1 MQYAEV
7 IVFLSADDVD
17 KTFTY
22 KVPQGMN
29 VNVGDMV
36 VVPFGMR
43 SLEGFVIKLKSE
55 AGYDENKIKPIAKKR
70 DASHS
75 IRQEMIDLA
84 MWMQKKYNCF
94 FADAFYLMVPSVMR
108 KERVREKKIR
118 IASLIMD
125 VESAKSLLKRAPKQM
140 EVVNALINGPKPT
153 AFLSEMIPGASAAI
167 NQLAEKGVIEITD

>member
-7 IVFLSADDVD
+7 IVFLSANDVD

-22 KVPQGMN
+22 EVPEGMD

-36 VVPFGMR
+36 VVPFGKR
-43 SLEGFVIKLKSE
+43 SLEGFVINLKSE
-55 AGYDENKIKPIAKKR
+55 AGYDVSKIKPIQKKR

-75 IRQEMIDLA
+75 IRREMIDLA

-94 FADAFYLMVPSVMR
+94 FADAFYLMIPSVMR
-108 KERVREKKIR
+108 KERVREKTIR

-125 VESAKSLLKRAPKQM
+125 AESAKSLLKRAPKQI
-140 EVVNALINGPKPT
+140 EVVNALTNGPKPT
-153 AFLSEMIPGASAAI
+153 AFLAEMIPGASSAI
-167 NQLAEKGVIEITD
+167 NALSE